1 MDLIDEI
8 AEDLLDQKVLEDL
21 LEDKSDYRKFF
32 YYHEIKNQREEVI
45 DDIC

>member
-32 YYHEIKNQREEVI
+32 YRHEVKHQREEI
-45 DDIC
+45 MDDFC